1 MNGNPIDLALQ
12 HVSETRHLLDAL
24 LTSSEQFDYPK
35 AKAALRA
42 LHKKS
47 RELTRLQAEL
57 RAASMVDAPRNVL
70 ILPMTPSPVT
80 GQVARS

>member
-1 MNGNPIDLALQ
+1 MNGNPNDLALQ
-12 HVSETRHLLDAL
+12 HISETRHLLDAL

-35 AKAALRA
+35 AKVALLA

-57 RAASMVDAPRNVL
+57 GAAALTDAPRHVVM
-70 ILPMTPSPVT
+70 LPPMPPAT
-80 GQVARS
+80 GQAARS

>member
-12 HVSETRHLLDAL
+12 HISETRHLLDAL

-35 AKAALRA
+35 AKVALLA

-57 RAASMVDAPRNVL
+57 RSASMTDAPRNVVM
-70 ILPMTPSPVT
+70 LPTLPPAM
-80 GQVARS
+80 GEAARS